1 MFSEKVGVG
10 GQQGVYI
17 SDVLHDIIYCPQVGV
32 LTTGLCAFLETA
44 YEHTP
49 QAILIS
55 SIYYRQHIS
64 SSSQK
69 FKKASNSLCSC

>member
-10 GQQGVYI
+10 GQQGIYI

-32 LTTGLCAFLETA
+32 MTTRLWAFLETA

-49 QAILIS
+49 QGILIS
-55 SIYYRQHIS
+55 PIYYRQFS

-69 FKKASNSLCSC
+69 